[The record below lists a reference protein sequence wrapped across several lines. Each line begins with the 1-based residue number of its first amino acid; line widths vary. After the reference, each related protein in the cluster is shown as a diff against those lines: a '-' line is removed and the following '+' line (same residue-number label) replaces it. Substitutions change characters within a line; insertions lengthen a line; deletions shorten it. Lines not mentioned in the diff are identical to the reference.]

1 MSETGIV
8 EIRGREYRTV
18 AWRVQQFR
26 ERYPDWSIQT
36 KVQSAAERV
45 LVKATI
51 RDHVGAVMATGYAEE
66 LRDSTNILT
75 TSAVEVAETSAIGR
89 CIAFACAGLAGSEIA
104 SADETENALAAQ
116 EQLEQLERLKA
127 HNEAVRDNIESIV
140 AIKAYLMNDEY
151 SAAYEAMSEIPDDSK
166 LSLWISTKAGGIWT
180 TKERAQMKSDPWT
193 AARKDFHTGETE

>member
-51 RDHVGAVMATGYAEE
+51 RDHVGAIMATGYAEE
-66 LRDSTNILT
+66 LRDSTTLLS
-75 TSAVEVAETSAIGR
+75 TSCVEVAETSAVGR
-89 CIAFACAGLAGSEIA
+89 AIAFACEGLAGAEIA

-127 HNEAVRDNIESIV
+127 HNEAVREHLPSIM
-140 AIKAYLMNDEY
+140 AIKEYILNSEY
-151 SAAYEAMSEIPDDSK
+151 SAAYEALSEIDEDSRRI
-166 LSLWISTKAGGIWT
+166 LWMAPSK
-180 TKERAQMKSDPWT
+180 
-193 AARKDFHTGETE
+193 

>member
-75 TSAVEVAETSAIGR
+75 TSAVEVAETSAVGR
-89 CIAFACAGLAGSEIA
+89 CIAFACAGLAGAEIA

-127 HNEAVRDNIESIV
+127 HNEAVREHLPSIM
-140 AIKAYLMNDEY
+140 AIKEYILNSEY
-151 SAAYEAMSEIPDDSK
+151 SAAYEALNEIDEDSRRI
-166 LSLWISTKAGGIWT
+166 LWMAPTKGGIFT
-180 TKERAQMKSDPWT
+180 TSERAAMKSDEWA
-193 AARKDFHTGETE
+193 AARKDYHNGEVE

>member
-75 TSAVEVAETSAIGR
+75 TSAVEVAETSAVGR
-89 CIAFACAGLAGSEIA
+89 CIAFACAGLAGAEIA

-127 HNEAVRDNIESIV
+127 HNEAVREHLPSIM
-140 AIKAYLMNDEY
+140 AIKEYILNSEY
-151 SAAYEAMSEIPDDSK
+151 SAAYEALSEIDEDSRRI
-166 LSLWISTKAGGIWT
+166 LWMAPTKGGIFT
-180 TKERAQMKSDPWT
+180 TSERAAMKSDEWA
-193 AARKDFHTGETE
+193 AARKDYHNGEVE